1 MLNGHRSQADRAG
14 KGQNLSKK
22 SVRVLD
28 YNQLSKYLSP

>member
-22 SVRVLD
+22 V
-28 YNQLSKYLSP
+28 YEYWIITN